1 MNDKKMH
8 SETSLL
14 IRRFLSKNIELS
26 LDTREIWLLTC
37 SALFLENPKYY
48 SSKEDIL
55 ISYNEIPLPDGRY
68 FSFAA
73 SININRVEIRAGDYY
88 KDIEGVYNNS
98 AHVFT
103 IENNENK
110 RFDEKDSGDN
120 ERLKRFFEDVNFI
133 IEQERK
139 PRIYSNL
146 QEIKI
151 TKKRSLEL
159 ELAHLKN
166 SIEFEKKY
174 GSESKASRL
183 QKKLEIL
190 IEKTTQS
197 NK

>member
-1 MNDKKMH
+1 M
-8 SETSLL
+8 
-14 IRRFLSKNIELS
+14 
-26 LDTREIWLLTC
+26 
-37 SALFLENPKYY
+37 
-48 SSKEDIL
+48 
-55 ISYNEIPLPDGRY
+55 
-68 FSFAA
+68 
-73 SININRVEIRAGDYY
+73 
-88 KDIEGVYNNS
+88 
-98 AHVFT
+98 
-103 IENNENK
+103 
-110 RFDEKDSGDN
+110 
-120 ERLKRFFEDVNFI
+120 NFI